1 MIIDE
6 GLSHCSQLPP
16 SFASTHCLFLQLTS
30 ESAAGESGKTTK
42 QAAEEA
48 AAKGKNGG
56 KKGANGKAG
65 GKSGG
70 KDSSS
75 KAASGGK
82 FPVKLTVRRKKKKSE
97 KDVYGTLADKVV
109 VG

>member
-1 MIIDE
+1 
-6 GLSHCSQLPP
+6 LFNCHRLFLFKSLP
-16 SFASTHCLFLQLTS
+16 FFLQLTS
-30 ESAAGESGKTTK
+30 ESAAGQNGKTK

-48 AAKGKNGG
+48 SAAKGKSGV
-56 KKGANGKAG
+56 KKGASGKVG

-109 VG
+109 VR